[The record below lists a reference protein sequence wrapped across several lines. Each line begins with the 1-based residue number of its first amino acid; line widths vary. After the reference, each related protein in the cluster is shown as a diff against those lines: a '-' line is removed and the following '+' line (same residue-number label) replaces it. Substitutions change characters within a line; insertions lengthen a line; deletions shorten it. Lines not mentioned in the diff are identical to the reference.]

1 MNVINVIH
9 IKSVW
14 SIRLKKLKEEK
25 VQIEIEMDLLRT
37 QLDTKEKAIRDL
49 EFNLSPY

>member
-1 MNVINVIH
+1 MLSMLF

-14 SIRLKKLKEEK
+14 SIRLKKLKEDK

-37 QLDTKEKAIRDL
+37 QLDTKEKAICDL